1 MENSQRNIQDPRQLA
16 TQRNGSQESVTEVLM
31 AIDSR
36 DNNVM
41 GCAFFDDSS
50 EILHVSEDIPRS
62 DLELLDHFAIFAQPT
77 SVLVS
82 SRAPRQVL
90 EYVERYV
97 CSEKRSIQVV
107 ASVNFSVTSAR
118 DKLSSWGFEISSNSR
133 PTDIDVWLQNDQ
145 VFPAEPHSHCQSWG
159 MKRAAQ
165 PEMESIS
172 LYSLLQSLTQTP
184 QGRAKLRATLRN
196 PFSNIRIIESRQQ
209 AISLLLD
216 HQNTGILQGMVKI
229 LRKIRNA
236 KIYVDL
242 LRKGVDR
249 SSGGETFAGSVW
261 ANVRNFVIHALKL
274 RDQINALT
282 NDPTDF
288 LHNAVSKIQ
297 QRSLTS
303 IGETM
308 NRIIDFKQAEYDVR
322 PAIMVGIDPELDRL
336 RRDYDG
342 LSSFLEKIAQSI
354 IHQVPE
360 WAAKHVKSCIF
371 LPQVGFLIAME
382 RNDDTELSSFQATI
396 DKHDIWEQ
404 FFIADGAVHY
414 KNNRMRHL
422 DEQFGDIYCD
432 IADRE
437 VEILH
442 HLATH
447 ILHHDE
453 ALLEASDTCGDVNVV
468 LALALAADK
477 YRWKA
482 PRMTIRN
489 VIQIENGRHP
499 LQELTVP
506 SFIPNDC
513 NLYGEQ
519 ESGHNAA
526 PGKCHIITGPNQS
539 GKSVYLKQ
547 VALIVYLAHIGSF
560 VPADT
565 ATIGVTDQILTR
577 ITTIESSN
585 EHESAFAI
593 DLKQLLHAITH
604 MTPRSLLII
613 DEFGK
618 GTNPDDGTGLLVS
631 LLEQLRSMGEGT
643 PRCLLATHLYEIFD
657 ATGLFSARGFQLSR
671 MDVIRNNQFEETA
684 HSIVYLFKLCGGYS
698 ADSLG
703 GYCAALN
710 GVPCQVVDRAHLL
723 VQLLIQN
730 EDISISCTRLSANE
744 EEMLQLAE
752 EVARRFVE
760 EVFDES
766 TNRPGS
772 KVQHA
777 RSSLQKIFA
786 TTINRLR

>member
-1 MENSQRNIQDPRQLA
+1 
-16 TQRNGSQESVTEVLM
+16 
-31 AIDSR
+31 
-36 DNNVM
+36 
-41 GCAFFDDSS
+41 
-50 EILHVSEDIPRS
+50 
-62 DLELLDHFAIFAQPT
+62 
-77 SVLVS
+77 
-82 SRAPRQVL
+82 
-90 EYVERYV
+90 
-97 CSEKRSIQVV
+97 
-107 ASVNFSVTSAR
+107 
-118 DKLSSWGFEISSNSR
+118 
-133 PTDIDVWLQNDQ
+133 
-145 VFPAEPHSHCQSWG
+145 
-159 MKRAAQ
+159 
-165 PEMESIS
+165 
-172 LYSLLQSLTQTP
+172 
-184 QGRAKLRATLRN
+184 
-196 PFSNIRIIESRQQ
+196 
-209 AISLLLD
+209 
-216 HQNTGILQGMVKI
+216 
-229 LRKIRNA
+229 
-236 KIYVDL
+236 
-242 LRKGVDR
+242 
-249 SSGGETFAGSVW
+249 
-261 ANVRNFVIHALKL
+261 
-274 RDQINALT
+274 
-282 NDPTDF
+282 
-288 LHNAVSKIQ
+288 
-297 QRSLTS
+297 
-303 IGETM
+303 
-308 NRIIDFKQAEYDVR
+308 
-322 PAIMVGIDPELDRL
+322 MVGIDPELDRL